1 MSDTRTSANPLE
13 TRDLGK
19 RYGRGGWGGR
29 AGRDA
34 LGTRDG
40 SGGRWALRGCSLT
53 VPPGSV
59 TALIGPNG
67 AGKSTLLRLAAGLA
81 TPSQGSVAVFGADPR
96 SAAAVVLP
104 RIGFVAQDRPLYPR
118 LSVAEMCEVG
128 WRLNRGWDRAFARS
142 RLAQL
147 GIDPRQKAGKLSGG
161 QQAQVAL
168 VLALAKHPDL
178 ILLDEPTASLDPRAR
193 YAFLQTLMEAATTDG
208 MTVVLSSHN
217 VQDME
222 RVCDRL
228 VILSR
233 ARVLVSEEIEPFVAA
248 HRLLTGPRGVPCPVP
263 LDGHPVQAGQ
273 AGMAAVQVSHT
284 GRQTTALVRSGGPG
298 PGIGPHDA
306 RWEEHL
312 VGFEEVV
319 LGYLAM
325 TDAGPGLPGGPDW
338 PEETGAAGRE
348 RERIAS

>member
-1 MSDTRTSANPLE
+1 MNDTHQSTPLE

-19 RYGRGGWGGR
+19 RYGRGG
-29 AGRDA
+29 
-34 LGTRDG
+34 
-40 SGGRWALRGCSLT
+40 RWALRGCTLSI
-53 VPPGSV
+53 PPGRV

-81 TPSQGSVAVFGADPR
+81 TPSHGSVAVFGADPR
-96 SAAAVVLP
+96 GSAAVVLP

-128 WRLNRGWDRAFARS
+128 VRLNRGWDRAFARS
-142 RLAQL
+142 RLARL
-147 GIDPRQKAGKLSGG
+147 GIDPGQKAGKLSGG

-178 ILLDEPTASLDPRAR
+178 LLLDEPTASLDPHSRR
-193 YAFLQTLMEAATTDG
+193 AFLQVLMEASATDG
-208 MTVVLSSHN
+208 TTVVLSSHS
-217 VQDME
+217 VPDLE

-233 ARVLVSEEIEPFVAA
+233 AQVLVSEEIEPFVAS
-248 HRLLTGPRGVPCPVP
+248 HRLLIGPRTAPSPVGQSGR
-263 LDGHPVQAGQ
+263 DGTVVQI
-273 AGMAAVQVSHT
+273 SHT
-284 GRQTTALVRSGGPG
+284 ARQTVALVRTGGQG
-298 PGIGPHDA
+298 RHGGDIGPHDA
-306 RWEEHL
+306 RWEAHP

-319 LGYLAM
+319 LGYLAAAEPER
-325 TDAGPGLPGGPDW
+325 AGEALSA
-338 PEETGAAGRE
+338 ERGADTR